1 MHMRMDV
8 NSCMLLCAYGCPFM
22 LMRMDIHNHYGVDG
36 VDGVLDVSEIAV
48 HIHYT

>member
-1 MHMRMDV
+1 MHV
-8 NSCMLLCAYGCPFM
+8 AYAYAYGCPYPFM
-22 LMRMDIHNHYGVDG
+22 LMHMHMDVHIHYGVDG

>member
-1 MHMRMDV
+1 MHV
-8 NSCMLLCAYGCPFM
+8 AYACAYGCPFM
-22 LMRMDIHNHYGVDG
+22 LMHMDIRIHYGVDG